1 MPDEREYEVGALP
14 PTARGNAKLQRWVD
28 LVAALL
34 TRSVPAT
41 FAELAHD
48 VPEYALKLAEA
59 EREPDEAKRRTKV
72 ESLKRAFER
81 DKDELKEFGIPIT
94 THEDEDGN
102 ASGKYRLKR
111 ADFYLPYLCFAVPG
125 GEISRPATV
134 DAWGYHALASLT
146 FDADELQAVVDAA
159 AGVRGLGEPLL
170 AAHVESAMR
179 KLAVDLPIDAALPS
193 PDTPRVLR
201 SRERPDAATFES
213 LGEALRRRKVVTFA
227 YHAMS
232 TDRDEGRT
240 VEPYG
245 LFFLTGHWYLA
256 GRDRARGELRNFR
269 LNRMGMVAVNA
280 KQPQTPDYEVPAT
293 FRLREHARSRHAW
306 ELGSGDANEAVVDFT
321 GTSGPTVAAMKLGRA
336 VDGAPTQRAFD
347 VRRPDAF
354 VRWVMSFAGEARPV
368 SPGEVVARYRAE
380 VQATARLYEGASA
393 GENVGANAGAPESGA
408 SPGEAPSGAR
418 QDAASRPWEPK
429 GAAAQLRR
437 ILQLVPQIA
446 NGDEVPLQ
454 DVAHRIGTT
463 LEVLQHDL
471 YSLVTRYDTPPGFV
485 DGVQLFV
492 EADRVSAV
500 TNNLL
505 RPMRLTVAELCAL
518 ELGLA
523 LLRTHRP
530 PDEHQ
535 VLDRARDRLRAV
547 IARLPN
553 DPIPDGL
560 HGASLGEVGNTA
572 LLATVR
578 EALRERRKLRI
589 TYRKS
594 GSAEPGDRV
603 ICPYV
608 LVSRHGMLYI
618 VAHCDREAGM
628 RIFRMD
634 RLESA
639 ERTGEGFERVEGFDI
654 EEIFQDGRPFQHDG
668 AATMRVRYS
677 PRIARWIA
685 EREGR
690 ALAPDGSLV
699 MDHPLADWE
708 WGMRHVLQYA
718 AEAEVLAPAEMRE
731 RLRVRLEEM
740 ARQR

>member
-1 MPDEREYEVGALP
+1 MPDERDDEAGALP

-28 LVAALL
+28 LMAALL
-34 TRSVPAT
+34 SRSVPAT
-41 FAELAHD
+41 FDDLAHD

-59 EREPDEAKRRTKV
+59 EREPDPAKRRTTR

-94 THEDEDGN
+94 KHEDEEGN
-102 ASGKYRLKR
+102 ANGKYRLKR

-125 GEISRPATV
+125 GEVSRPPTV

-146 FDADELQAVVDAA
+146 FEADELQAVVDAA

-170 AAHVESAMR
+170 TAHVESAMR
-179 KLAVDLPIDAALPS
+179 KLAVDLPLDAALPS

-213 LGEALRRRKVVTFA
+213 LGDALRRRKVVTFG

-232 TDRDEGRT
+232 TDHSEART

-245 LFFLTGHWYLA
+245 LFFLTGHWYLT

-269 LNRMGMVAVNA
+269 LNRMGVVAVNA
-280 KQPQTPDYEVPAT
+280 KQSQTPDYEVPTT
-293 FRLREHARSRHAW
+293 FRLRDHARSRHAW
-306 ELGSGDANEAVVDFT
+306 ELGSGDATDVVVEFT
-321 GTSGPTVAAMKLGRA
+321 GTSGPTVAAMKLGREVA
-336 VDGAPTQRAFD
+336 GAPTRRAFD

-368 SPGEVVARYRAE
+368 SPGEVVALYLAE
-380 VQATARLYEGASA
+380 VTATARLYEGA
-393 GENVGANAGAPESGA
+393 
-408 SPGEAPSGAR
+408 PGESEPPRDSVPSGAR
-418 QDAASRPWEPK
+418 ADATARPWEPK

-454 DVAHRIGTT
+454 EVAARIGTT
-463 LEVLQHDL
+463 LDVLQHDL

-535 VLDRARDRLRAV
+535 VLDRARARLRAV

-560 HGASLGEVGNTA
+560 HGASLGEVGNTG

-594 GSAEPGDRV
+594 GSAAPGERV
-603 ICPYV
+603 VCPYV

-639 ERTGEGFERVEGFDI
+639 GRTGEGFERVEGFDV

-690 ALAPDGSLV
+690 ELAPDGSLV

-718 AEAEVLAPAEMRE
+718 AEAEVLEPAEMRE
-731 RLRVRLEEM
+731 RLRERLEEM
-740 ARQR
+740 GRA